1 MSKSI
6 LVIDDHLLFADSL
19 KFLLDSTASGMEA
32 QVFPALEPALAF
44 LNGPGAADLILL
56 DYSLPQSD
64 GMASLDRI
72 RIEYPNVPVAFL
84 TGLDDPLLAIE
95 ALERGAI
102 GWLTKSMSGE
112 ALIGA
117 LRLMLAGER
126 FVPAS
131 LLLPDQ
137 SSLLTPREREV
148 ATLLAQGLAD
158 KQIAEQLGLETG
170 TVKVHVKHVLRKF
183 GAENRTKFALR
194 YRGA

>member
-1 MSKSI
+1 
-6 LVIDDHLLFADSL
+6 
-19 KFLLDSTASGMEA
+19 MEA
-32 QVFPALEPALAF
+32 QVFPELEPALAF

-72 RIEYPNVPVAFL
+72 RMEYPNVPVAFL

-102 GWLTKSMSGE
+102 GWLTKSMSGD